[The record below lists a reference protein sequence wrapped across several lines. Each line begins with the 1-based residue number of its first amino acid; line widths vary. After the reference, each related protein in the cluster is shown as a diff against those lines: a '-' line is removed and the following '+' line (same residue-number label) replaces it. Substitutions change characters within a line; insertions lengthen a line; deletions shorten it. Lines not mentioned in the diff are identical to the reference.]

1 MRNLDLLKLSKGK
14 LIELLELPDH
24 LRKTMIPILASGEAT
39 AKEIAKRTGRAR
51 AVESSYLNQLERMG
65 FLKRERRGRT
75 VYFSTYAE
83 K

>member
-14 LIELLELPDH
+14 LVELLELPDH
-24 LRKTMIPILASGEAT
+24 LRMTMISILTSGEAT
-39 AKEIAKRTGRAR
+39 AKEIADKTGRAR
-51 AVESSYLNQLERMG
+51 AVESNYLNQLERMG
-65 FLKRERRGRT
+65 LLKKKRRGRV